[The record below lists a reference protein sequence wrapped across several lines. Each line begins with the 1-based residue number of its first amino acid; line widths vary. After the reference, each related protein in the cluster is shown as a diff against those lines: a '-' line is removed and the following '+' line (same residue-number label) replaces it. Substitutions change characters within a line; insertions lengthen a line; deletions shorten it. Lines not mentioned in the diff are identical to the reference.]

1 MNPTVTETA
10 KCTSIVNIVQAQ
22 PTVSCP
28 INHAYTYVTPPQ
40 HALESALERLR
51 IAEALT
57 ARDNAVRQF
66 EALCA
71 CNRSKDS
78 AIAKLQR
85 EKVTLEEK
93 LAKVT
98 DAPDLVPASEPSEG
112 SDREAVED
120 QFRKLKQEN
129 IDLQSK
135 VDLLVQQY
143 EENQRGDPIL
153 KHNVASANAVS
164 SYLSYR

>member
-1 MNPTVTETA
+1 M
-10 KCTSIVNIVQAQ
+10 
-22 PTVSCP
+22 
-28 INHAYTYVTPPQ
+28 
-40 HALESALERLR
+40 
-51 IAEALT
+51 
-57 ARDNAVRQF
+57 RQF

-85 EKVTLEEK
+85 EKTTLEEK
-93 LAKVT
+93 LAKMT
-98 DAPDLVPASEPSEG
+98 DSPDLKPASEPFEG

-143 EENQRGDPIL
+143 EETHGADLTPNY
-153 KHNVASANAVS
+153 NVASANAVS
-164 SYLSYR
+164 GYLSYQ

>member
-1 MNPTVTETA
+1 M
-10 KCTSIVNIVQAQ
+10 
-22 PTVSCP
+22 
-28 INHAYTYVTPPQ
+28 
-40 HALESALERLR
+40 
-51 IAEALT
+51 
-57 ARDNAVRQF
+57 RQF

-78 AIAKLQR
+78 AITKLQR
-85 EKVTLEEK
+85 EKATLEEK
-93 LAKVT
+93 LAKIT
-98 DAPDLVPASEPSEG
+98 DAPDLKSAPEPFEG

-120 QFRKLKQEN
+120 QCRKLKQEN

-143 EENQRGDPIL
+143 EENQRGDSIL
-153 KHNVASANAVS
+153 NHNVASANAVS